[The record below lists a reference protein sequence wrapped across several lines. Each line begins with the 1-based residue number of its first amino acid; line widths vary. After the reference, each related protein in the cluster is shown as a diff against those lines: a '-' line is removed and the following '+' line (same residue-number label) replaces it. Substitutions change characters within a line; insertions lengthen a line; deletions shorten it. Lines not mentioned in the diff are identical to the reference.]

1 MSRRC
6 IYIRVCDGR
15 GLRVRAHA
23 CTVVCVRGV
32 CVCVL
37 QRVACEMCK
46 VSAVG
51 QMGVAI
57 VLFQVFLLTVAYVL
71 MDHEACVSFYSVFSF
86 FAGLQ
91 VLNSVFYFFSYLE
104 AHRFESSVKA
114 SDGAA
119 VGSLNEALLVAA

>member
-1 MSRRC
+1 MFQRDCAERTFLEKAAF
-6 IYIRVCDGR
+6 I
-15 GLRVRAHA
+15 LW
-23 CTVVCVRGV
+23 
-32 CVCVL
+32 CVCGVL

-91 VLNSVFYFFSYLE
+91 VLN
-104 AHRFESSVKA
+104 
-114 SDGAA
+114 
-119 VGSLNEALLVAA
+119 LLYSIQPKPGC